1 MLEIQKLSGG
11 YGRTPVLKELSFEL
25 RQGELLG
32 ILGHNGAGKTT
43 LMRTIAGFLPATGGS
58 ISLDGR
64 DVTAKAAHE
73 RARAGLGYVPQG
85 RRIFPALSVREN
97 LELAANRD
105 GKPVDEVLA
114 LFPRIKPLLERRG
127 GQLSGGEQQ
136 LLALARCLCIGPKV
150 VLLDEPTEGIQPS
163 IIEELIETLRE
174 LNRSIGL
181 TILLVEQNLE
191 CLTALTSRILVLSRG
206 SLVRELTGADAHDED
221 MLAELML

>member
-11 YGRTPVLKELSFEL
+11 YGKIPVLKELSFTLGE
-25 RQGELLG
+25 GELLG

-58 ISLDGR
+58 IQLEGR
-64 DVTAKAAHE
+64 DVTGAPAHL
-73 RARAGLGYVPQG
+73 RAQAGLGYVPQG

-97 LELAANRD
+97 LELAANRGGRD
-105 GKPVDEVLA
+105 VNEVLA
-114 LFPRIKPLLERRG
+114 LFPRIRPLLSRRG

-136 LLALARCLCIGPKV
+136 LLALARCLCTGPKV

-163 IIEELIETLRE
+163 IIEEIIETLRQINKSE
-174 LNRSIGL
+174 GL

-191 CLTALTSRILVLSRG
+191 CLTALASRILVLSRG
-206 SLVRELTGADAHDED
+206 SFVKELSGSAAHDEE
-221 MLAELML
+221 LLGELMM

>member
-11 YGRTPVLKELSFEL
+11 YGRVPVLRELSFEL

-43 LMRTIAGFLPATGGS
+43 LMRTIAGFLPPTGGS
-58 ISLDGR
+58 IRLEGR
-64 DVTAKAAHE
+64 DLTSAPAHL
-73 RARAGLGYVPQG
+73 RAQAGLGYVPQG

-97 LELAANRD
+97 LELAASRR
-105 GKPVDEVLA
+105 GRAIDEVLA

-136 LLALARCLCIGPKV
+136 LLALARCLCIEPKV

-174 LNRSIGL
+174 LNRSMGL

-191 CLTALTSRILVLSRG
+191 CLMALTSRILVLSRG
-206 SLVRELTGADAHDED
+206 SLVRELARAEAHDEEL
-221 MLAELML
+221 LAELML